1 MDLSVDSNATTS
13 FCFWLCLL
21 HFLLLE
27 PFVQFT
33 LHWLHTPNKN
43 AKHLL
48 FVFAHFAKKI
58 KCKQRLRTHKHSIYS
73 DEARRTTEDPKACPL
88 TKPQARERKGTLAR
102 RGFKCRTRRRGLV
115 LIALLVI
122 RQHGLSVQIMLRT
135 QKQALE
141 PMHYKCSHHEC
152 AAPPLYINIIKQK
165 RQRLKNGQLDMCGD
179 ITRTLY
185 ILFVHSI
192 QDGSGDLC
200 LSLENVASWSNS
212 VIASAKIL
220 SSFFFPQPM
229 LICMAL
235 NLSFIVIL
243 PPVPSLLEC

>member
-1 MDLSVDSNATTS
+1 MALGRGWTSLRLSSILRIEPLDIC
-13 FCFWLCLL
+13 FCCFCR
-21 HFLLLE
+21 HSV
-27 PFVQFT
+27 PV
-33 LHWLHTPNKN
+33 PNWRAN
-43 AKHLL
+43 WPP
-48 FVFAHFAKKI
+48 VPPTVGRSR
-58 KCKQRLRTHKHSIYS
+58 CYPLRC
-73 DEARRTTEDPKACPL
+73 RW
-88 TKPQARERKGTLAR
+88 
-102 RGFKCRTRRRGLV
+102 RTR
-115 LIALLVI
+115 
-122 RQHGLSVQIMLRT
+122 QIRT

-200 LSLENVASWSNS
+200 LSLESVASWSNS

-229 LICMAL
+229 LLCMAL

-243 PPVPSLLEC
+243 PLGGWVWIKVALCSSLS

>member
-1 MDLSVDSNATTS
+1 MLTATLPRAFAFDCA
-13 FCFWLCLL
+13 FCIFCCLNHSCNSHFIDCTL
-21 HFLLLE
+21 QTKMQSTYFLFLLI
-27 PFVQFT
+27 
-33 LHWLHTPNKN
+33 
-43 AKHLL
+43 
-48 FVFAHFAKKI
+48 FAKKI
-58 KCKQRLRTHKHSIYS
+58 KCNQRLRTHKHSIYS
-73 DEARRTTEDPKACPL
+73 DEARRTTEDPMACPL
-88 TKPQARERKGTLAR
+88 TKPQARERNGTLAR
-102 RGFKCRTRRRGLV
+102 RGFKCRTRHRGLV

-179 ITRTLY
+179 ITRTSY

-200 LSLENVASWSNS
+200 LSLENVAS
-212 VIASAKIL
+212 
-220 SSFFFPQPM
+220 
-229 LICMAL
+229 
-235 NLSFIVIL
+235 
-243 PPVPSLLEC
+243 